1 MASIDGFDNVTSNIS
16 RGITFGMVVMMAF
29 ITFSASSGAIINPV
43 VSLAAYIFGTLS
55 LQVRMSIQFISTIAY
70 FFLNFVIHHPQL
82 TILYIVAQFAGALC
96 GYGLLR
102 AVTPWQ
108 YYQQA
113 LEHGNA
119 HCVTVPHQSLSSGMA
134 LAVEIL
140 LTGMLVWTN
149 CGVWDPRNKKDSDS
163 VPVKFAFLIA
173 GLSIAGGPI
182 TGASMN
188 PARSLAPAIWN
199 HYYEGLWV
207 RIMKKAKKLN
217 THPSFFFF
225 FQIYFAG
232 PTIGSLLMVTIY
244 RYIFLQKCSD
254 TSEMM
259 SPCNCHHDTG
269 KQDPHSS
276 KIVP

>member
-1 MASIDGFDNVTSNIS
+1 MLLFGGCMASIDGFDNLTSNIS

-55 LQVRMSIQFISTIAY
+55 L
-70 FFLNFVIHHPQL
+70 QL

-199 HYYEGLWV
+199 HYYEGLW
-207 RIMKKAKKLN
+207 
-217 THPSFFFF
+217 
-225 FQIYFAG
+225 IYFAG
-232 PTIGSLLMVTIY
+232 PTIGSILMVTIY

-269 KQDPHSS
+269 KQDSHSS

>member
-1 MASIDGFDNVTSNIS
+1 MMLNQKLWNSQIWTVFTLFLAEFFGTAMLLFGGCMASIDGFDNVTSNIS

-55 LQVRMSIQFISTIAY
+55 L
-70 FFLNFVIHHPQL
+70 QL

-199 HYYEGLWV
+199 HYYEGLW
-207 RIMKKAKKLN
+207 
-217 THPSFFFF
+217 
-225 FQIYFAG
+225 IYFAG
-232 PTIGSLLMVTIY
+232 PTIGSILMVTIY

>member
-1 MASIDGFDNVTSNIS
+1 MENKRFWNSQIWTVFTLFLAEFFGTAMLLFGGCMASTDGFDNVTSNIS

-55 LQVRMSIQFISTIAY
+55 L
-70 FFLNFVIHHPQL
+70 QL

-199 HYYEGLWV
+199 HYYEGLW
-207 RIMKKAKKLN
+207 
-217 THPSFFFF
+217 
-225 FQIYFAG
+225 IYFAG